1 MRKPRLGS
9 QGRSGGSGPTGECFS
24 SGHSGGAVFAGA
36 AVWVTAG
43 GVFGGSRHGAG
54 SVFGAAGARVPGER
68 SGSAGM
74 GAQWYRTQRA
84 GLRPERAAWCGR
96 RPRRGNAPRSVGD
109 RLSLFTGQ
117 RAPSVTCSFLFQQPP
132 SFFQPATD
140 AGCRTRRP
148 GGGARTPRRLSPVC
162 LPVASAS
169 AVFTVQSDWLIH
181 LEVSSRSRSVLS

>member
-1 MRKPRLGS
+1 MVRVPRGS
-9 QGRSGGSGPTGECFS
+9 ASVR
-24 SGHSGGAVFAGA
+24 
-36 AVWVTAG
+36 VTAG
-43 GVFGGSRHGAG
+43 GRCLRARRFGSRQGASLGACVTARG

-74 GAQWYRTQRA
+74 GAQWYRTRRRA

-162 LPVASAS
+162 LPAASAS

-181 LEVSSRSRSVLS
+181 LDVSSRSRSVLS

>member
-9 QGRSGGSGPTGECFS
+9 QERSGGSGPTGECFG

-36 AVWVTAG
+36 AVWVTAQ
-43 GVFGGSRHGAG
+43 GA
-54 SVFGAAGARVPGER
+54 VFGAAEARVPGER

-74 GAQWYRTQRA
+74 GAQWYRTRRA

-162 LPVASAS
+162 LPAASAS

-181 LEVSSRSRSVLS
+181 LDVSSRSRSVLS